1 MMTSQRKAKING
13 IEIRIRDVEGE
24 GLHPVI
30 LLLHGWTGDENAM
43 WVFASRLPKDAL
55 LVAPRGLYNTP
66 MGGYGWHSHTVGT
79 WPWVD
84 DFLPAIESLNGL
96 LTSGNFSGGDLTRLS
111 IVGFSQGAALSFA
124 YIMLYPYMVNSVA
137 GLSGFLPQ
145 GAEALARNKPLQDK
159 SIFIAHGNQDNLVP
173 VSKARQAV
181 EILKFA
187 GAKVTYCED
196 DVGHKLSANCFYGL
210 ESFFKKHH

>member
-24 GLHPVI
+24 GPHPVI

-84 DFLPAIESLNGL
+84 DFLPAIESLLELMNVE
-96 LTSGNFSGGDLTRLS
+96 NFPGGDFTRLS

-124 YIMLYPYMVNSVA
+124 YFMLYPYMVNSVA
-137 GLSGFLPQ
+137 GLSGFLPH

-159 SIFIAHGNQDNLVP
+159 NIFIAHGNQDKLVS
-173 VSKARQAV
+173 VDKARQAV
-181 EILKFA
+181 EILKSA

-196 DVGHKLSANCFYGL
+196 DVGHKLSANCFSGL
-210 ESFFKKHH
+210 ESFIIKHH